1 MHISTIKRIAVMHM
15 VNHWFVGTR
24 CFEVKNGLL
33 RSIGYE
39 IGEGTKIVGPITNT
53 GKLII
58 GKNCWIGTNI
68 TVHGNGCVRIGDNC
82 DIAPDVAFLTG
93 GHEIGGAERRAGS
106 GLTYSITVGSGTW
119 IGARATIFS
128 NTNIGSGCVIAACAC
143 VNKSVVDNTLVG
155 GTPARKIRDV

>member
-1 MHISTIKRIAVMHM
+1 M
-15 VNHWFVGTR
+15 
-24 CFEVKNGLL
+24 
-33 RSIGYE
+33 
-39 IGEGTKIVGPITNT
+39 
-53 GKLII
+53 
-58 GKNCWIGTNI
+58 
-68 TVHGNGCVRIGDNC
+68 
-82 DIAPDVAFLTG
+82 AFLTG

-119 IGARATIFS
+119 IGARATIFG

>member
-1 MHISTIKRIAVMHM
+1 MHM

-24 CFEVKNGLL
+24 CFETKNRLL

-68 TVHGNGCVRIGDNC
+68 TVHGNGCVRVGDKSDMCVWSGNGS
-82 DIAPDVAFLTG
+82 G
-93 GHEIGGAERRAGS
+93 GREIGGAERRAGS

-119 IGARATIFS
+119 IGARATIFG